1 MALQCIARVLRD
13 QVREVDLPGRLGG
26 EEFGILLPNT
36 RLEEAL
42 VIAERIRKSIEALQ
56 CKQDTEAC
64 ITMTA
69 SLGVADYNRD
79 MQGLDDL
86 FNRADTAMY
95 KAKNNGRNR
104 VEIFKEY

>member
-1 MALQCIARVLRD
+1 
-13 QVREVDLPGRLGG
+13 
-26 EEFGILLPNT
+26 
-36 RLEEAL
+36 
-42 VIAERIRKSIEALQ
+42 
-56 CKQDTEAC
+56 
-64 ITMTA
+64 MTA

-104 VEIFKEY
+104 VEIFD